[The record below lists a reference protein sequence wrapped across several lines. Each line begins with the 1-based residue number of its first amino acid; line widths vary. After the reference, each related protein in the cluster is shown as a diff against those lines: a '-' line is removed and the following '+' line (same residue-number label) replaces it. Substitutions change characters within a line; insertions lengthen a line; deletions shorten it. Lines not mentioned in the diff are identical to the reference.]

1 MSYYIVNGVVVY
13 TTEADQNTVRE
24 MSKDIQS

>member
-1 MSYYIVNGVVVY
+1 MSYYVVDGVVIL

-24 MSKDIQS
+24 MIKDTHS